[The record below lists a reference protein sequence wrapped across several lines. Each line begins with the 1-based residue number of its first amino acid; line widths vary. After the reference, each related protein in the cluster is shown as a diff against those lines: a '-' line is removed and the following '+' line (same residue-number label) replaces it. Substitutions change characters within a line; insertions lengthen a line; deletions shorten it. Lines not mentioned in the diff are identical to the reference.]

1 MLADLLTREHHSSSE
16 VPTLNCLFS
25 VSLLHALFGQT
36 FVAFPFPFL
45 RPIDFSSVSPRRAG
59 KPTDLAGTMWKV
71 EGGMEGTTELLSVHA
86 PPPRSPGCLF
96 QLASAL
102 LQ

>member
-1 MLADLLTREHHSSSE
+1 MLADLLTSEHHSSSE

-36 FVAFPFPFL
+36 IVAFPFPFL

-71 EGGMEGTTELLSVHA
+71 EGRRNETAFCSYGCQISV
-86 PPPRSPGCLF
+86 RVCVDVVDNS
-96 QLASAL
+96 
-102 LQ
+102 